1 MGLQIY
7 VAFARIQNCNKKIFK
22 MTLQAEMAPV
32 FARIASPTLVVNAQ
46 RAQAN
51 ISRVAARVG
60 SAGVALRP
68 HFKTPQSAEASAWY
82 RAAGVHKITCSSVEM
97 AVYFAAHGWD
107 DILIAFPVN
116 LRELP
121 RLNALA
127 ATIRLG
133 LLVDQAA
140 RLDLLSAGLQHPV
153 DVWVEVDCGQG
164 RTGVHWTQPA
174 QAAEVAQRV
183 QAYPNLRL
191 QGLLSHAGHTYQARS
206 EAEIIQIH
214 QAALDRI
221 APMMAALSDAGLHG
235 MRLSFG
241 DTPGCSVAT
250 DFGGASELRP
260 GNFVFY
266 DLMMVQIGACREDQI
281 AAALACPVVGV
292 YPDRE
297 EVAVHGGAVHL
308 SKDFL
313 VEQVDGQALQ
323 HFGRIAF
330 PTADGWG
337 PSIPG
342 AYVRGLSQEHGM
354 LKVPGLAQL
363 PIAVGDLLMV
373 LPVHSCLTADL
384 MQGWY
389 DLQGAF
395 YPMLRTGR

>member
-1 MGLQIY
+1 MSTPY
-7 VAFARIQNCNKKIFK
+7 MPVYQNI
-22 MTLQAEMAPV
+22 T
-32 FARIASPTLVVNAQ
+32 SPTLVVNE
-46 RAQAN
+46 AQAKAN
-51 ISRVAARVG
+51 IAKVAANVA
-60 SAGVALRP
+60 AGGAELRP
-68 HFKTPQSAEASAWY
+68 HFKTPQSAAASDWY
-82 RAAGVHKITCSSVEM
+82 RAVGVRKITCSSVEM

-121 RLNALA
+121 RLNQLA
-127 ATIRLG
+127 AGIRLG
-133 LLVDQAA
+133 VLVDQGT
-140 RLDLLSAGLQHPV
+140 RIDLLAAGMQHPV

-174 QAAEVAQRV
+174 QAVAVAQAVR
-183 QAYPNLRL
+183 AHTGLHL
-191 QGLLSHAGHTYQARS
+191 QGLLSHAGHTYKARNP
-206 EAEIIQIH
+206 EQILTIH
-214 QAALDRI
+214 QEALDRI
-221 APMMAALSDAGLHG
+221 APMMAALAAAGLTG

-250 DFGGASELRP
+250 AFPGVSELRP

-266 DLMMVQIGACREDQI
+266 DLMMVQIGACRESEI

-292 YPDRE
+292 YPDRD

-313 VEQVDGQALQ
+313 EETIDGKPLQ
-323 HFGRIAF
+323 HFGRVAF
-330 PTADGWG
+330 PTAEGWG

-342 AYVRGLSQEHGM
+342 AYVRGISQEHGM

-363 PIAVGDLLMV
+363 PIAVGELLMV

-389 DLQGAF
+389 NLEGDY
-395 YPMLRTGR
+395 YPMLRSRR

>member
-1 MGLQIY
+1 MSTPY
-7 VAFARIQNCNKKIFK
+7 MPVYQNI
-22 MTLQAEMAPV
+22 T
-32 FARIASPTLVVNAQ
+32 SPTLVVNE
-46 RAQAN
+46 AQAKAN
-51 ISRVAARVG
+51 IAKVAANVA
-60 SAGVALRP
+60 AGGVELRP
-68 HFKTPQSAEASAWY
+68 HFKTPQSAAASDWY
-82 RAAGVHKITCSSVEM
+82 RAVGVRKITCSSVEM

-121 RLNALA
+121 RLNQLA
-127 ATIRLG
+127 AGIRLG
-133 LLVDQAA
+133 VLVDQGT
-140 RLDLLSAGLQHPV
+140 RIDLLAAGMQHPV

-174 QAAEVAQRV
+174 QAVAVAQAVR
-183 QAYPNLRL
+183 AHTGLHL
-191 QGLLSHAGHTYQARS
+191 QGLLSHAGHTYKARNP
-206 EAEIIQIH
+206 EQILTIH
-214 QAALDRI
+214 QEALDRI
-221 APMMAALSDAGLHG
+221 APMMAALAVAGLTG

-241 DTPGCSVAT
+241 DTPGCSIAT
-250 DFGGASELRP
+250 AFPGVSELRP

-266 DLMMVQIGACREDQI
+266 DLMMVQIGACRESEI

-292 YPDRE
+292 YPDRD

-313 VEQVDGQALQ
+313 EETIDGKPLQ
-323 HFGRIAF
+323 HFGRVAF
-330 PTADGWG
+330 PTAEGWG

-342 AYVRGLSQEHGM
+342 AYVRGISQEHGM

-389 DLQGAF
+389 NLEGDY
-395 YPMLRTGR
+395 YPMLRSRR